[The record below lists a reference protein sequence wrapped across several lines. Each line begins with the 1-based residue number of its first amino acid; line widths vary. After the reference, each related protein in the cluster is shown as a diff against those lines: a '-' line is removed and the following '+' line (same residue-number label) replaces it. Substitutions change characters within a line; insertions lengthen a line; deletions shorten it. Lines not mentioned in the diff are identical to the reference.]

1 VIDPIPLLQD
11 LIRIPSCE
19 PPGGEL
25 AVAERVAAALEG
37 LGVETRLDEF
47 LPGRANVLGRVA
59 GTGARPALVF
69 SAHLDTLPPGG
80 GWSRGPFSGGL
91 AGGRV
96 HGRGAADMKSALAAF
111 VAAAGVLAARKV
123 PLQGDVL
130 LLLTAGESANC
141 IGARRFLAQGMQ
153 PRIGAFLC
161 GEPSGLDLVVVE
173 KAILWARVTARGEV
187 GHVSGR
193 GGVNA
198 IWRMVEALAALRALR
213 LTTPAHPLLDGP
225 SLSVGLIRGGTAVNL
240 TPDLCEAEIDVR
252 FAPGIGAEAV
262 LAELRAALPDG
273 VTLEVSDIKPAVE
286 EAPDS
291 AFVRTCAAAVQG
303 LRGVDPQRLGVS
315 YFSDAAILLD
325 GHRAPFCI
333 LGPGRLG
340 DSGTADESVLAEDV
354 RLAARAYVTIAEEW
368 LG

>member
-1 VIDPIPLLQD
+1 MIDPIPLLQD

-25 AVAERVAAALEG
+25 AVAERVAAALTG

-47 LPGRANVLGRVA
+47 RPGRANVLGRVA
-59 GTGARPALVF
+59 GTGEKPALVF
-69 SAHLDTLPPGG
+69 SAHLDTLPPGA
-80 GWSRGPFSGGL
+80 GWTRDPFSGAL
-91 AGGRV
+91 EGGRV
-96 HGRGAADMKSALAAF
+96 HGRGAADMKSAVAAF
-111 VAAAGVLAARKV
+111 VAAAGALGARKV
-123 PLQGDVL
+123 PLKGDVL

-153 PRIGAFLC
+153 ARIGAFLC
-161 GEPSGLDLVVVE
+161 GEPSGLDLVIVE

-187 GHVSGR
+187 GHVSGT

-198 IWRMVEALAALRALR
+198 IWRMTEALAGLRALR
-213 LTTPAHPLLDGP
+213 LVTPDHPLLDGP

-262 LAELRAALPDG
+262 LAQLLGVLPPG
-273 VTLEVSDIKPAVE
+273 VAIEITDFKPAVE

-291 AFVRTCAAAVQG
+291 AFVRTCAGAVRA
-303 LRGVDPQRLGVS
+303 LRGQEPRRLGVS
-315 YFSDAAILLD
+315 YFSDAAVLLD
-325 GHRAPFCI
+325 GHPAPFCI

-340 DSGTADESVLAEDV
+340 DSGTADESVDAGDV
-354 RLAARAYVTIAEEW
+354 RAAAELYASIAEEW
-368 LG
+368 LA